1 MDYEDKIRELSER
14 IEKLEKAEA
23 KRVLKKRIKITF
35 EISKVVIIILV
46 IIVGYFYINNIFIK
60 PYKDKIDYVEEK
72 VNYVESFVK
81 DKWNSLQK
89 YNPFS
94 N

>member
-46 IIVGYFYINNIFIK
+46 IAVGYFYINNKFIK

-81 DKWNSLQK
+81 DKWNSIQK

>member
-1 MDYEDKIRELSER
+1 MNYEEKIKELNDR

-23 KRVLKKRIKITF
+23 KRVLKKKIKISF
-35 EISKVVIIILV
+35 EVSKVVIIVIILV
-46 IIVGYFYINNIFIK
+46 SGYFYINNKLIK

-72 VNYVESFVK
+72 VNYVEKFVK
-81 DKWNSLQK
+81 DKWNSIQK

>member
-1 MDYEDKIRELSER
+1 MNYEEKIKELNDR

-23 KRVLKKRIKITF
+23 RRVLKKKIKISF
-35 EISKVVIIILV
+35 EISKVVIIVIILV
-46 IIVGYFYINNIFIK
+46 SGYFYINNKLIK

-72 VNYVESFVK
+72 VNYVEKFVK
-81 DKWNSLQK
+81 DKWNSIQK

>member
-1 MDYEDKIRELSER
+1 MNYEEKIKELNDR

-23 KRVLKKRIKITF
+23 RRVLKKKIKISF
-35 EISKVVIIILV
+35 EVSKVVIIVIILV
-46 IIVGYFYINNIFIK
+46 SGYFYINNKLIK

-72 VNYVESFVK
+72 VNYVEKFVK
-81 DKWNSLQK
+81 DKWNSIQK